1 MRPQICSA
9 TSPPST
15 ARHGAELYYRII
27 IYYHVTT
34 SAEKATT
41 LGRKGK
47 EMGFG
52 RTQGR
57 RPTCVGNNHKNFLL
71 SHSCHPVKGQATLP
85 EPPSFGTAPQHPAAA
100 HGGHATMDESLD
112 SICSICA
119 TTSSSFLASISKR
132 TTSVCCV
139 QRQRRHGTPWVS
151 LRQPLGGGCV
161 FGADRT
167 APEAFSG
174 ARLGVPRFRL
184 PPIFQLAHALYVG
197 AGRQSTRAGDGQ
209 TDERWRARVLAREP
223 LGTAC
228 PPSAPRWRP
237 GC

>member
-1 MRPQICSA
+1 
-9 TSPPST
+9 
-15 ARHGAELYYRII
+15 
-27 IYYHVTT
+27 
-34 SAEKATT
+34 
-41 LGRKGK
+41 
-47 EMGFG
+47 MGFG
-52 RTQGR
+52 RTLAGQTPDVCWKQSQKLLAFSFLPSR
-57 RPTCVGNNHKNFLL
+57 QRPG
-71 SHSCHPVKGQATLP
+71 HSARTP
-85 EPPSFGTAPQHPAAA
+85 EFRNSTQHPAAA

-197 AGRQSTRAGDGQ
+197 AGRRSTRAGDGQ